1 MAACEVGSDHS
12 VHAMVL
18 DAIEFESDDDVFF
31 VFKNTYADDKQVK
44 IRVGTGPNLFVI
56 YKL

>member
-18 DAIEFESDDDVFF
+18 DAIEFESKDEIFF
-31 VFKNTYADDKQVK
+31 IFKNTYADDRQVK
-44 IRVGTGPNLFVI
+44 IRVGMGLTNIL
-56 YKL
+56 